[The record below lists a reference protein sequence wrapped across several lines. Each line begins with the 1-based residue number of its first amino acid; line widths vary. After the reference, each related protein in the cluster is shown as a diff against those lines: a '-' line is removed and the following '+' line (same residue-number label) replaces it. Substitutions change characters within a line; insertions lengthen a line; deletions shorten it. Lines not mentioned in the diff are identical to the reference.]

1 MAYDCLR
8 EGEALPAVLNAAN
21 EVAVSAF
28 LNKKIGFFDIVR
40 CVQSTVEKMSGT
52 TSSEAIDTI
61 LHFDAVARQYAAEF
75 VDNLV
80 R

>member
-1 MAYDCLR
+1 MR

-40 CVQSTVEKMSGT
+40 CVKYTVEKMSGT
-52 TSSEAIDTI
+52 TSSEDVDTI
-61 LHFDAVARQYAAEF
+61 LHFDAVARQYTTEF
-75 VDNLV
+75 IDNLV
-80 R
+80 H